1 MVGVRRCG
9 AEFSVE
15 SHYQRKEQDV
25 LTEAIK
31 GWAVTSGAEL
41 AGNSGGKPSIHRS

>member
-1 MVGVRRCG
+1 MVGIRRCG

-31 GWAVTSGAEL
+31 GWTEL
-41 AGNSGGKPSIHRS
+41 AGNSGGKPSMHTS